1 MIFELSKDKSLLSLL
16 SKVDLDKNTESLV
29 KSNANVYEI
38 KKSLED
44 NINSTNIVEYRKYI
58 IKAEEEIS
66 EEEEEQQRIADEA
79 LSEIEDFTESG
90 DIVDESSDKERKLR
104 AAAHSQTVRQEDAED
119 KAFKFLSSL
128 EVIVEGLEKIGKT
141 ARVTKKGNKKEVT
154 NAMKAYLELGSSI
167 TNSSKVLDVL
177 ALLKK
182 DPNYIKSAFGRFLS
196 DGMLTGKTRQTGKT
210 KRTRKDINVNEL
222 IGKVNSVLNLRFDV
236 GETDEEIDIID
247 VFTLLHV
254 QRHKREPPNIK
265 DRKRL
270 KREYQGIQLYL
281 KGQSPKA
288 ARDFKNAKKKLSKLR
303 DNTDLILR
311 RKIRVD
317 EKIEELEEILTDT
330 DKIVENKLKR
340 LNEALRTV
348 MTDKKSKLSPD
359 KITSMT
365 RRIQELRDN
374 PDKYLEEARDEIQE
388 DLETERVKLE
398 KYSADLNAVERVKE
412 VSKRFNKI
420 LGMFRDN
427 EPVDVIK
434 RNLTKGMN
442 IITKLN
448 FRARGIEIMSA
459 KLGDKIE
466 DGLAAYL
473 EDNPEVKLTLEADGL
488 SFDGAPTIDA
498 NALVR
503 MDELTDKFNELV
515 QKLEEVTNIL
525 ENDIQ
530 GKKPTQEGEE

>member
-1 MIFELSKDKSLLSLL
+1 MIFELSKDKSLFSLL

-29 KSNANVYEI
+29 KSNASLYEI

-44 NINSTNIVEYRKYI
+44 NITSTNIVEYRKYI

-66 EEEEEQQRIADEA
+66 EEQRIADEA
-79 LSEIEDFTESG
+79 LSEIEDFTEP
-90 DIVDESSDKERKLR
+90 VDSSSDRERKIQAGQASAELR
-104 AAAHSQTVRQEDAED
+104 EEDAED

-128 EVIVEGLEKIGKT
+128 EVIIEGLEKIAET
-141 ARVTKKGNKKEVT
+141 ARVTKEGNKKEVT

-177 ALLKK
+177 TLLKK
-182 DPNYIKSAFGRFLS
+182 DPNYIQSAFGRFLS
-196 DGMLTGKTRQTGKT
+196 DGVLTGKTRQKGKVT
-210 KRTRKDINVNEL
+210 RTRKDVNVKEL
-222 IGKVNSVLNLRFDV
+222 IGKVNSILNLRFDV
-236 GETDEEIDIID
+236 GETDEEIDIIE

-254 QRHKREPPNIK
+254 QRHKREPPNVK

-288 ARDFKNAKKKLSKLR
+288 ARDFRNAKKKLSKLR

-330 DKIVENKLKR
+330 DKIVQNKLER
-340 LNEALRTV
+340 LNSALRTL
-348 MTDKKSKLSPD
+348 MTDKKTRLTPE

-365 RRIQELRDN
+365 RRIRELQDN
-374 PDKYLEEARDEIQE
+374 PDKYIEEARDEIQE

-427 EPVDVIK
+427 EPIDVIK

-473 EDNPEVKLTLEADGL
+473 EDNPDVKLTLQADGL
-488 SFDGAPTIDA
+488 SFNGAPTIDA
-498 NALVR
+498 QALVR
-503 MDELTDKFNELV
+503 MDELTDKFDELV
-515 QKLEEVTNIL
+515 QQLEEVTNIL